1 MKPVDVLYG
10 IAEAKRV
17 HSVWGGRYII
27 HLSIRKAPQL
37 MCLNQSLVDQV
48 IHKLRLEIN
57 KNIQQDHVLVLSNNK
72 IVLYK
77 ERGYIV

>member
-1 MKPVDVLYG
+1 
-10 IAEAKRV
+10 
-17 HSVWGGRYII
+17 
-27 HLSIRKAPQL
+27 